1 MPPPQRRRR
10 HQMAAITDA
19 QKLTMLKTDLGISV
33 NSYDTRLSQY
43 IKAAEAS
50 ITREGVT
57 LNDEAIDDVQLT
69 VMYAAWMWQRRDGG
83 EGMPRMLR
91 YKLNNRIFSEKMKEA

>member
-1 MPPPQRRRR
+1 
-10 HQMAAITDA
+10 MAAITDA

-33 NSYDTRLSQY
+33 NSYDTRLGQY

-69 VMYAAWMWQRRDGG
+69 VMYAAWMWTRREPNG

>member
-19 QKLTMLKTDLGISV
+19 QKLIMLKTDLGISV